1 MSFTTA
7 DYTVTLRGKPILKGL
22 DIQAQ
27 PGRTLA
33 LLGANGAGKSTFM
46 KGLCGLVP
54 AQGSA
59 TLNGTQ
65 LLGTPQST
73 RAQLIGYVAQD
84 MGHLDVRLSVY
95 ELLLLAQRGSA
106 RSWTTGQAPQRKATH
121 MLELLGLERFAQSQ
135 PGQLSGGERQMIG
148 LALALVRSP
157 QLLLLDEPTS
167 ALDLA
172 NQLQI
177 LDAVSTYTRENNIV
191 TLAIFHDMNLASR
204 YADDTLMLH
213 QGQVH
218 CSGTTRATLTAHN
231 LAHVYGVD
239 CRALEVDAGAF
250 TAIYPVSVLKDGAA
264 SAPAPARH
272 RSLA

>member
-1 MSFTTA
+1 MSFCTSN
-7 DYTVTLRGKPILKGL
+7 YRVTLRGKPILKGI
-22 DIQAQ
+22 DVKVSA
-27 PGRTLA
+27 GRTLA

-46 KGLCGLVP
+46 KGLCGLLP

-59 TLNGTQ
+59 AINGNS
-65 LLGTPQST
+65 LIEMPAAG

-84 MGHLDVRLSVY
+84 MAHLDVRLSLY
-95 ELLLLAQRGSA
+95 ELLLFAQQGANRA
-106 RSWTTGQAPQRKATH
+106 WKTGRDAQRKAAE
-121 MLELLGLERFAQSQ
+121 MLELLGLQRFAQSE
-135 PGQLSGGERQMIG
+135 PGRLSGGERQMIS

-177 LDAVSTYTRENNIV
+177 LDAVSAYTRRHNIV

-213 QGQVH
+213 QGHVH
-218 CSGTTRATLTAHN
+218 CSGSTVDTLTSKN

-239 CRALEVDAGAF
+239 CRTLSVDDGAF
-250 TAIYPVSVLKDGAA
+250 TAIYPVSIL
-264 SAPAPARH
+264 
-272 RSLA
+272 